1 MFKIFITIIFS
12 LFFLLGCSSK
22 SEKEIIIATNQWIGY
37 TPLFY
42 AYETGALDNLNIQLI
57 NTASLTEA
65 AELYRVGKANIVT
78 TTQHEYNML
87 KHETKDIVP
96 VILLDRSNGGDMV
109 LANRDIEQLQNE
121 KKIFVYLE
129 VDSINQEIIKD
140 FIKHNNLDIK
150 KMVFINKD
158 QRQIQDVAY
167 TDEKPI
173 LIVTY
178 VPYNVGL
185 VKKGFKEVASTKSI
199 ESIIVIDAL
208 CSTNELLR
216 DDKARL
222 LALKRSIDESI
233 EMIQKDPLTS
243 YKVVKKYLS
252 DISYREYIEALN
264 AIKWINKPS
273 KELLDFIKDLDYS
286 EETIIK

>member
-1 MFKIFITIIFS
+1 
-12 LFFLLGCSSK
+12 
-22 SEKEIIIATNQWIGY
+22 
-37 TPLFY
+37 
-42 AYETGALDNLNIQLI
+42 
-57 NTASLTEA
+57 
-65 AELYRVGKANIVT
+65 
-78 TTQHEYNML
+78 
-87 KHETKDIVP
+87 
-96 VILLDRSNGGDMV
+96 
-109 LANRDIEQLQNE
+109 
-121 KKIFVYLE
+121 
-129 VDSINQEIIKD
+129 
-140 FIKHNNLDIK
+140 
-150 KMVFINKD
+150 
-158 QRQIQDVAY
+158 
-167 TDEKPI
+167 
-173 LIVTY
+173 

-273 KELLDFIKDLDYS
+273 KELLDFIKDLNYS